1 MREFFNFSSLV
12 FVTSTGLVVGYVGEG
27 AAGRGVIVGGGGVSP
42 TVVNGKHVLGY
53 TGARKSKRG
62 LNGQLIEWREVFQ
75 HQKLQLPWKN
85 G

>member
-1 MREFFNFSSLV
+1 MQGTLTRIFDCGSLV
-12 FVTSTGLVVGYVGEG
+12 FETSTGLEVGYVGEG

-62 LNGQLIEWREVFQ
+62 LNGAS
-75 HQKLQLPWKN
+75 
-85 G
+85 